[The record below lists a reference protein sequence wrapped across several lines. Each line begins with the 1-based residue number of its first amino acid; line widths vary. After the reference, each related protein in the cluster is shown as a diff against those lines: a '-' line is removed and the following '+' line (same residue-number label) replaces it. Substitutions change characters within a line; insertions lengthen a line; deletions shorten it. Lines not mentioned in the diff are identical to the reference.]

1 MTKIPFQD
9 GTKTQEAY
17 VTIDGQN
24 YNVTPAVW
32 SGTTPL
38 KAQNLN
44 LMQDNIEDAIEEVK
58 AVATTTSN
66 GLMSK
71 EDKTKLDSLEKT
83 QDSDWQNLGYGT
95 GYESPRIWFCSTVP
109 KNRKSSIFARNFSN
123 QFRKFTNFWSHKPIW
138 KLTRGI

>member
-17 VTIDGQN
+17 VTVDGQN

-83 QDSDWQNLGYGT
+83 EDSGWQNLGYGS
-95 GYESPRIWFCSTVP
+95 GYESPRIWFYSTVS
-109 KNRKSSIFARNFSN
+109 KNRKSSIFARDFSN
-123 QFRKFTNFWSHKPIW
+123 
-138 KLTRGI
+138 

>member
-24 YNVTPAVW
+24 HNVTPAVW

-83 QDSDWQNLGYGT
+83 QDSGWQNLGYGS
-95 GYESPRIWFCSTVP
+95 GYENPRIWLCPT
-109 KNRKSSIFARNFSN
+109 I
-123 QFRKFTNFWSHKPIW
+123 
-138 KLTRGI
+138 

>member
-1 MTKIPFQD
+1 MTKIPFQN

-17 VTIDGQN
+17 VTVDGQN
-24 YNVTPAVW
+24 YNVIPAVW

-44 LMQDNIEDAIEEVK
+44 LMQDNIENAIEELK
-58 AVATTTSN
+58 TVATTTQN

-83 QDSDWQNLGYGT
+83 QDSGWQSLGYGS
-95 GYESPRIWFCSTVP
+95 GYESPRIWFYST
-109 KNRKSSIFARNFSN
+109 I
-123 QFRKFTNFWSHKPIW
+123 
-138 KLTRGI
+138 